1 MLKTTKPEVTPEV
14 SIERQGAAL
23 GAYIHGIDLSEQ
35 LDDAGLEVILSALRD
50 HHVVCLRNQT
60 ITPENHI
67 ALTRLL
73 GEPLVT
79 DRGLLEYPAVT
90 EIGGP
95 VITVQRWHSDNTYER
110 NPLALA
116 LMVARTI
123 PPFGDDLIFANQ
135 HTAYDLLSPAM
146 RNMLAGLRAVHRVV
160 MKSGEIA
167 ENVHPVVIS
176 HPLTGR
182 KALYVNSQYTARF
195 EGMTEEESRPLL
207 DYLCRHC
214 TQPRLTWRHYWL
226 DGDVLIWD
234 NRNVQHYV
242 VKDVFDSASRTY
254 HRTSTIG
261 DVPR

>member
-1 MLKTTKPEVTPEV
+1 
-14 SIERQGAAL
+14 
-23 GAYIHGIDLSEQ
+23 
-35 LDDAGLEVILSALRD
+35 
-50 HHVVCLRNQT
+50 
-60 ITPENHI
+60 
-67 ALTRLL
+67 
-73 GEPLVT
+73 
-79 DRGLLEYPAVT
+79 
-90 EIGGP
+90 
-95 VITVQRWHSDNTYER
+95 
-110 NPLALA
+110 
-116 LMVARTI
+116 
-123 PPFGDDLIFANQ
+123 
-135 HTAYDLLSPAM
+135 M